1 MQDNNLV
8 QQMFTQINNLID
20 YKMSQQTAVKSA
32 MVHSVNQDGTVDIII
47 PPSNSVYHNI
57 QNQSVYR
64 NLKPGDNVKIIIE
77 NGNLSS
83 MWIIGGFKQ
92 NGVSPLDSCYPVGSV
107 YLATNDINPSEL
119 LGGLWQQMN
128 GTLPLI
134 YNLSNNDNVTEKD
147 IQNLM
152 IYVWQRVK

>member
-20 YKMSQQTAVKSA
+20 YKMSQQTVVKSA
-32 MVHSVNQDGTVDIII
+32 TVHSINQDSTVNIVI

-83 MWIIGGFKQ
+83 MWIIGSFKQ

-107 YLATNDINPSEL
+107 YLATNNINPSEL
-119 LGGLWQQMN
+119 LGGLWQQIN